1 MNSSGLS
8 SMDFKFRVMIGG
20 WVHMSI
26 QVDKVLDAKGLA
38 CPMPIVKTKKAMD
51 ELSSGQ
57 VVEVQSTDK
66 GSLADMQGWTKNTGH
81 QYLGTIS
88 EGDVLKHFIRKANP
102 DEVKEE
108 MTYPH
113 TVSNEELLKLVEAHE
128 NMTILDVREPAEY
141 AFHRIPGSISIPYGE
156 LENRMNEL
164 KAEQE
169 IYVICHTGHRSDMAC
184 QQLTN
189 QGFKNIT
196 NVKGGITGWNGPVDQ
211 NEWI

>member
-1 MNSSGLS
+1 
-8 SMDFKFRVMIGG
+8 
-20 WVHMSI
+20 MSI

-108 MTYPH
+108 MIYPH

-184 QQLTN
+184 QQLAN